1 MTNEMIINRGFLT
14 QPCEVA
20 PLMTIT
26 FSQEARRHSPGG
38 AIDPS
43 LFSSFTPRATDSE
56 NERQIDSLIEF
67 CNTHPTKVKC
77 AIAYAW
83 NEHDEGGRVLC
94 PTRDTTGSINTHMI
108 DLFRNKFYNPSCDST
123 TILNLTVTS
132 PPTAI
137 ANIVSSNIVANP
149 AVGATYQW
157 INCATSSTILGATS
171 STFTPTVNGSYA
183 VIVNL
188 NGCKVTSSCVNYNV
202 LSDFENLSNVLSET
216 LFYPNPT
223 EGLFNIKFPTLVNN
237 MSYSIKNILG
247 QTIKEGVLNNEL
259 NTIDVTSFTNGTYF
273 ISIESGRLMVR
284 FNVNK

>member
-1 MTNEMIINRGFLT
+1 MSINRGFLPYT
-14 QPCEVA
+14 CDIV
-20 PLMTIT
+20 PLLTIS
-26 FSQEARRHSPGG
+26 FSQEARRYSPTGPV
-38 AIDPS
+38 DPS
-43 LFSSFTPRATDSE
+43 LYGAFIPRATDTE
-56 NERQIDSLIEF
+56 NEKQIDSLIEF
-67 CNTHPTKVKC
+67 CNSRPSRVKC
-77 AIAYAW
+77 ALAYSW

-94 PTRDTTGSINTHMI
+94 PTRDTTTGIANTHMV
-108 DLFRNKFYNPSCDST
+108 DLFKSKLFVSTCDT
-123 TILNLTVTS
+123 TKILSLSVTA
-132 PPTAI
+132 PPLS
-137 ANIVSSNIVANP
+137 IVNVTGSNIVANP
-149 AVGATYQW
+149 VVGATYQW

-247 QTIKEGVLNNEL
+247 QTIKEGVFNNEL